1 MRGFKKY
8 RDMKVYE
15 QSGYKYKPTPMI
27 ILKGA
32 WLRELGFEEGV
43 PITVECEGGR
53 LTITRADEIRCEF
66 RDISAEP
73 VMCVAEP
80 VAEFGKGGK

>member
-1 MRGFKKY
+1 MKGFKKY

-32 WLRELGFEEGV
+32 WLRDLGFEEGV

-53 LTITRADEIRCEF
+53 LIITRADEVRCEF
-66 RDISAEP
+66 RDITAGP
-73 VMCVAEP
+73 VMCVAED
-80 VAEFGKGGK
+80 AAGFGKGGN